1 MKSNIGVCPFLSS
14 LNINSDMTRETFSI
28 RILNSPKLLGVKIDT
43 NLSFNEHVFKIC
55 KKAGMKIAALARWF
69 PYRTLN
75 EKEKFNER
83 LFYATIRIL

>member
-1 MKSNIGVCPFLSS
+1 MLKTTSISMNICKWYFNDRMKSNIGVCSFLSS

-55 KKAGMKIAALARWF
+55 KKAGMKIAALAR
-69 PYRTLN
+69 
-75 EKEKFNER
+75 
-83 LFYATIRIL
+83 